1 MLLARATAQKPTLMT
16 ASLVDFLA
24 SPKNR
29 AKQQMTWSV
38 GYQKRG
44 HVSGWARRRGKTD
57 PKDREAVWTVSNVR
71 VESEVVMWS
80 RLVEA
85 RHSRG
90 TGTACFE
97 PLTVG
102 GRLAAAPHLNGRLA
116 QLLGVGDEYAARI
129 KLRLEV

>member
-1 MLLARATAQKPTLMT
+1 MLLARATARKPTLMT

-44 HVSGWARRRGKTD
+44 QVSSWARRRGKAD
-57 PKDREAVWTVSNVR
+57 PKDGEAVWTVSNVR
-71 VESEVVMWS
+71 VESEAVVWW
-80 RLVEA
+80 RLMDGRRANTQA
-85 RHSRG
+85 RVPRNRG
-90 TGTACFE
+90 GFK

-102 GRLAAAPHLNGRLA
+102 GRLAAAPHPNAHHGRLA
-116 QLLGVGDEYAARI
+116 QLI
-129 KLRLEV
+129 KRRLEV

>member
-90 TGTACFE
+90 
-97 PLTVG
+97 
-102 GRLAAAPHLNGRLA
+102 RLAAAPHLNGRLA